1 MESQAIGLAE
11 AIGGHVTP
19 LRVAAR
25 APWRWLPGG
34 LWPMPLAAAAG
45 PDMLAPPWPDLVV
58 TCGRHAAPMGAAIRR
73 ATQGATRAVHVQNP
87 RMSFTAFDLVVA
99 PEHDGVSGQNVLTH
113 RLALHRITPAGLAA
127 ARAAWAPRFS
137 GLRRPLVAV
146 LVGAPGDGDAGHA
159 ARLAQDLARLARP
172 GGGAGIADSAER
184 ARAGGAG
191 HAAEPGAGLVVTP
204 SRRTPPEAMAALRAA
219 LPGAWVW
226 DGAGENPY
234 RGMLASAD
242 AIVATEDSVSMVSE
256 ALAAGV
262 PVFAARFGSRS
273 GRLAGFLERLVADG
287 IIRWF
292 DGTLPLW
299 ETAPRDD
306 TPRLAAEI
314 RRRLGWD

>member
-11 AIGGHVTP
+11 ALGGDVTA

-25 APWRWLPGG
+25 APWRWLPGD
-34 LWPMPLAAAAG
+34 LWPAPLAAAAG
-45 PDMLAPPWPDLVV
+45 PDVLAPPWPDLVV
-58 TCGRHAAPMGAAIRR
+58 TCGRHAAPLGAAIRR

-87 RMSFTAFDLVVA
+87 RMGFAAFDLVVA
-99 PEHDGVSGQNVLTH
+99 PEHDGVSGPNVLTH
-113 RLALHRITPAGLAA
+113 RLALHRIGQASLAA
-127 ARAAWAPRFS
+127 AREAWAPRFS

-146 LVGAPGDGDAGHA
+146 LVGAPGDGRPEHA
-159 ARLAQDLARLARP
+159 ARLAEGLARLP
-172 GGGAGIADSAER
+172 
-184 ARAGGAG
+184 
-191 HAAEPGAGLVVTP
+191 AGLVVTP

-219 LPGAWVW
+219 LPGAWIW

-273 GRLAGFLERLVADG
+273 GRLAGFLERLAADG

-292 DGTLPLW
+292 DGALPLW